1 MENLKLKGNPA
12 RGLIGP
18 TLGFFIGCTVVS
30 LFGPTATIF
39 KEIFVHLNPMLI
51 SLLVAAPSLSG
62 SLLRI
67 PFSAWVDTTGGK
79 KPLFVLLILYIL
91 GMLGLYILITF
102 FRHDLS
108 NNYLLVLI
116 FSLVAGCG
124 LATFSVG
131 ISQTS
136 YWFPKS
142 KQGIALGI
150 YGGIGNL
157 GPGILTVVVPFLLA
171 SLSLS
176 GTYLAWLIFV
186 VIGTI
191 LYFLIAENAWYFQL
205 LKKGFKKEDAIS
217 YAEKHYGQ
225 ELFPRVKVTQSLA
238 ISGKSWKTWALTMI
252 YFTTFG
258 GFLALTAW
266 FPEYFET
273 FFHIDLTTAAIFT
286 AIFSILASLIRV
298 YGGKLSDK
306 FSGEKICLLS
316 LIVTLIGSIIMTFAF
331 SLPLALVGIIILA
344 IGMGIANAAVF
355 KMVPNAVPEAMGGAS
370 GWVGGL
376 GGLGGFFVPL
386 ALTLFI
392 SGGNLSGYATGFVI
406 FIILTLISLL
416 MMYLLRPKKKF
427 NA

>member
-1 MENLKLKGNPA
+1 MENLKLKGNPT

-30 LFGPTATIF
+30 LFGPTIVIF

-51 SLLVAAPSLSG
+51 ALLVAAPSLSG

-79 KPLFVLLILYIL
+79 KPLFVLLALYIL
-91 GMLGLYILITF
+91 GMIGLFILITF
-102 FRHDLS
+102 FRQSLS
-108 NNYLLVLI
+108 NNYILVLI

-136 YWFPKS
+136 YWFPQK
-142 KQGIALGI
+142 KQGLALGI

-157 GPGILTVVVPFLLA
+157 GPGILTLIVPSLLVIWG
-171 SLSLS
+171 LS
-176 GTYLAWLIFV
+176 GTYLAWIIFLI
-186 VIGTI
+186 IGTI
-191 LYFLIAENAWYFQL
+191 LYLLIAENAWYFQL
-205 LKKGFKKEDAIS
+205 LKKGFKKQEAIKV
-217 YAEKHYGQ
+217 AEEHFGQ
-225 ELFPRVKVTQSLA
+225 ELFPRVKVSQSLA

-266 FPEYFET
+266 FPDYWT
-273 FFHIDLTTAAIFT
+273 SFFNLSVTDAAILT
-286 AIFSILASLIRV
+286 AFFSILASLIRV

-306 FSGEKICLLS
+306 LSGELVCVVS
-316 LIVTLIGSIIMTFAF
+316 LIITLVGSIMMTFAGSF
-331 SLPLALVGIIILA
+331 VLAFIGITILA

-386 ALTLFI
+386 ILALFI
-392 SGGNLSGYATGFVI
+392 SGGNTSGYATGFSI
-406 FIILTLISLL
+406 FIVLTLISLF
-416 MMYLLRPKKKF
+416 MAYLLRPKSKKH
-427 NA
+427 